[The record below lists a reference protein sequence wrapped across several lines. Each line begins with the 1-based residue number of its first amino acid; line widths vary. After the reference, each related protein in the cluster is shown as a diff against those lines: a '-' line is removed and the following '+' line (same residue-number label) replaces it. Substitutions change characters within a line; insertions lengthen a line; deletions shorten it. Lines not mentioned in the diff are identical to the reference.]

1 MSYSLYVWHLFA
13 FVLVAIVTDGMGQG
27 PSAVLK
33 LGAAF
38 GISYLAHRYIDRAVL
53 GMKLRFSSESV
64 VLDRRTG
71 QEVDAKDFTKKK
83 AP

>member
-1 MSYSLYVWHLFA
+1 YVWHLLA
-13 FVLVAIVTDGMGQG
+13 FVLVAIVTDGMGTL

-33 LGAAF
+33 LAAAF
-38 GISYLAHRYIDRAVL
+38 GVSWLAHRYIDRAVL

-71 QEVDAKDFTKKK
+71 QEVDASEFTDKK
-83 AP
+83 